1 MRQSQA
7 QIGVISAPICAFYHH
22 SFGGF
27 SIFFRPAL
35 PAFFGF
41 WVKTG
46 SNTVHSHPLQQRLVV
61 HRAGGDSKTDLD
73 DLIIRAVQP
82 NTVDLQSRIDLR
94 LSEKVRAE
102 NCSDFSHVVQSCG
115 RIVHEF
121 YGTIYANKENG
132 KLESNKRMWLYEKI
146 HISILGNRVSVT
158 YSKEV

>member
-1 MRQSQA
+1 MVRREGFEPPAFWSVGCLTHKSELFRLRFVLFA
-7 QIGVISAPICAFYHH
+7 TIRSADFPLFPSSPAR
-22 SFGGF
+22 
-27 SIFFRPAL
+27 FFRVL
-35 PAFFGF
+35 GQN
-41 WVKTG
+41 WVKR
-46 SNTVHSHPLQQRLVV
+46 SP
-61 HRAGGDSKTDLD
+61 A
-73 DLIIRAVQP
+73 

-94 LSEKVRAE
+94 LSEEVRAE

>member
-1 MRQSQA
+1 MNLRPPGYEVVSRA
-7 QIGVISAPICAFYHH
+7 NRSH
-22 SFGGF
+22 FGSDLCF
-27 SIFFRPAL
+27 LPPFTRRIFRCFHPAL

-41 WVKTG
+41 WVKSG
-46 SNTVHSHPLQQRLVV
+46 SS
-61 HRAGGDSKTDLD
+61 
-73 DLIIRAVQP
+73 AVQP

-94 LSEKVRAE
+94 LSEEGRAE